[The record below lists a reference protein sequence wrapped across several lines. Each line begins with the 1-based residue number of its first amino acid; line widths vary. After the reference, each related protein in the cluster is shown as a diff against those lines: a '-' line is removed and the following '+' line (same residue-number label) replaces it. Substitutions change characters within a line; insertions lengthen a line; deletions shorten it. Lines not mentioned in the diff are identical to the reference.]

1 MKFCWLSD
9 AHVIAIE
16 EGPGGEVITI
26 EAIVDAKGG
35 FEIVGIES
43 HDPEQ
48 SLNSPA
54 ENVGTS
60 L

>member
-43 HDPEQ
+43 HD
-48 SLNSPA
+48 A
-54 ENVGTS
+54 EDEA
-60 L
+60 